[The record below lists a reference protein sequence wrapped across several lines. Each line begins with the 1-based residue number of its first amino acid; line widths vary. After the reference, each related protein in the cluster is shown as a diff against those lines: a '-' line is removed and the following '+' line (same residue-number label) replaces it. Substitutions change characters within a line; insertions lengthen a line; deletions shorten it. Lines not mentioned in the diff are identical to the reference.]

1 MALFPVEREI
11 FLKEYDSGLYQIFP
25 YYMSKLLIDLP
36 LTAFFPMLFTS
47 IVYYIVNLSNPAA
60 NFFLFMLG
68 TVLLSWLATLFG
80 IFIGTLVSDV
90 NVAIEIAPM
99 IFVPIILFSGYTTN
113 TENIKAFLKW
123 IEYISPVRYIFEYF
137 VHNEF
142 DDKQIKGNPL
152 DTLNFNINIG
162 WLILIMCCYIILL
175 IILSLIGLKLGSRKG
190 LKNWINKSFEFNTI
204 KKQFKFVSLI

>member
-1 MALFPVEREI
+1 
-11 FLKEYDSGLYQIFP
+11 
-25 YYMSKLLIDLP
+25 
-36 LTAFFPMLFTS
+36 
-47 IVYYIVNLSNPAA
+47 
-60 NFFLFMLG
+60 MLG

-190 LKNWINKSFEFNTI
+190 LKNWINKSFEFNKI
-204 KKQFKFVSLI
+204 KKQFKFVRLI